1 MYNLT
6 LLPVPSASPTIFP
19 FSLLNASLITN
30 TMPTVRHENMSIRQN
45 ASKHT
50 SAVAAALFSGVAL
63 SVLAAQLK
71 IKPVGANAPG
81 TKRKLAKYR
90 TGLLIVEA
98 VMMYPI
104 MATHKGA
111 TM

>member
-1 MYNLT
+1 M
-6 LLPVPSASPTIFP
+6 PTIP
-19 FSLLNASLITN
+19 PSCAS
-30 TMPTVRHENMSIRQN
+30 R
-45 ASKHT
+45 HT

-90 TGLLIVEA
+90 TGLLTVEA